1 MNSIY
6 GGFMLKVISAIL
18 SGLLLRVGLTQMAAN
33 FDVVSGKASEA
44 PLSQKPG
51 SNGIIPQR
59 KSFK

>member
-1 MNSIY
+1 
-6 GGFMLKVISAIL
+6 MLKVISAIL